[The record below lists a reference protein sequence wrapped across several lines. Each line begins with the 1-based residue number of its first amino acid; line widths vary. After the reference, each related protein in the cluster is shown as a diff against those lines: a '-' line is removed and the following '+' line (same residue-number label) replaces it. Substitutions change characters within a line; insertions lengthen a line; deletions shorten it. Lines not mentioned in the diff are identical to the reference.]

1 MEITQEKWTE
11 ITVTVDTKDIET
23 AGNIA
28 NMVVPYGIYIED
40 YSALEEETME
50 IAHIDLIEASLL
62 QKDRT
67 KGIIHIYI
75 SPEENPAEAVSFLE
89 ERLQSAGI
97 AYTLGTDLCAMEDWV
112 NNWKKYFHPMPV
124 GDKLLIRP
132 TWEDADPT
140 DGRKVL
146 HIEPGLA
153 FGTGSHPTTRLC
165 LETLEKVVTP
175 GATVL
180 DIGCGSGILSIAA
193 LLLGAQTAFGVD
205 IDKLA
210 VKTANANA
218 LENGFGADR
227 FVAVE
232 GNLSDKVSGQY
243 DIIVANIVADIIM
256 QFNPQVAQFL
266 KPGGTYITG
275 GIIDVREDEVL
286 ASFAANGFTVQ
297 QRFED
302 KGRPPLTEKI
312 SHRQLQTLPTLCAFL
327 LHHTQKRPVQAVQ
340 GVCVAVFYFALVAIS
355 SVIRAIKSSRLE
367 APSSP
372 SFLERTDT
380 VPASISLSPATS
392 I

>member
-1 MEITQEKWTE
+1 MEVTQEKWTE

-205 IDKLA
+205 IDRQCQCAGERLWPGSVHGRRRQFVRQSQRA
-210 VKTANANA
+210 VRYYCSQYC
-218 LENGFGADR
+218 GR
-227 FVAVE
+227 HYYAVQ
-232 GNLSDKVSGQY
+232 S
-243 DIIVANIVADIIM
+243 
-256 QFNPQVAQFL
+256 
-266 KPGGTYITG
+266 PGGAVLKARWHLHYRRYYRCAG
-275 GIIDVREDEVL
+275 GRGAGL
-286 ASFAANGFTVQ
+286 FRRQRLYRAA
-297 QRFED
+297 
-302 KGRPPLTEKI
+302 
-312 SHRQLQTLPTLCAFL
+312 
-327 LHHTQKRPVQAVQ
+327 
-340 GVCVAVFYFALVAIS
+340 AI
-355 SVIRAIKSSRLE
+355 
-367 APSSP
+367 
-372 SFLERTDT
+372 
-380 VPASISLSPATS
+380 
-392 I
+392 

>member
-1 MEITQEKWTE
+1 MEVTQEKWTE

-50 IAHIDLIEASLL
+50 IAHIDLIEASL
-62 QKDRT
+62 
-67 KGIIHIYI
+67 
-75 SPEENPAEAVSFLE
+75 
-89 ERLQSAGI
+89 LQSAGI

-232 GNLSDKVSGQY
+232 GNLSDKVNGQY

-302 KGRPPLTEKI
+302 KGWL
-312 SHRQLQTLPTLCAFL
+312 
-327 LHHTQKRPVQAVQ
+327 
-340 GVCVAVFYFALVAIS
+340 VFVLKHA
-355 SVIRAIKSSRLE
+355 
-367 APSSP
+367 
-372 SFLERTDT
+372 
-380 VPASISLSPATS
+380 
-392 I
+392 